1 MYSTRISVENQL
13 IASVMKLTGNT
24 LTFLATRQIFQEQQ
38 ITRLTQDCRKYFGMV
53 RPVLKVY

>member
-1 MYSTRISVENQL
+1 MYSTCISVENQL

-24 LTFLATRQIFQEQQ
+24 LTFLAIFQEQQ